1 VDGEAFARA
10 VEAVRLG
17 ATTQAEAKNLYDQL
31 SDAERLGLL
40 DGDDE
45 IWPHLRELIAEG
57 YKVCEAI
64 HHGGMT
70 DMQAIDMVE
79 NDLAVSS
86 SAAIDV
92 YTAATIGLG
101 C

>member
-1 VDGEAFARA
+1 MPDSRSGFARILGELSTRGPVA
-10 VEAVRLG
+10 DGAGVEFVAC
-17 ATTQAEAKNLYDQL
+17 
-31 SDAERLGLL
+31 
-40 DGDDE
+40 
-45 IWPHLRELIAEG
+45 LRSHYSGQQLIAEG

>member
-1 VDGEAFARA
+1 
-10 VEAVRLG
+10 
-17 ATTQAEAKNLYDQL
+17 
-31 SDAERLGLL
+31 
-40 DGDDE
+40 
-45 IWPHLRELIAEG
+45 
-57 YKVCEAI
+57 
-64 HHGGMT
+64 
-70 DMQAIDMVE
+70 MQAIDMVE